1 MKDKNIESFIEESA
15 ILLEAIGFTRMAGRI
30 IGYLLVMEK
39 EMITFSDITYELKA
53 SKSSISTNLH
63 ILMNANFVVKKSH
76 PGDRKTYY
84 SVNHNIKW
92 NEIMARDLK
101 SPNIYR
107 MIFNKAY
114 ILRENKNDNT
124 SQWAQ
129 MGSKYFEWISDEL
142 INVLKKYKEIKSND

>member
-30 IGYLLVMEK
+30 IGYIMIMEK
-39 EMITFSDITYELKA
+39 DMIAFNDITKELKA

-63 ILMNANFVVKKSH
+63 VLLNANFIIKKTN

-84 SVNHNIKW
+84 SVNHNIEW
-92 NEIMARDLK
+92 NEIMAREIK

-107 MIFNKAY
+107 MILNKAY
-114 ILRENKNDNT
+114 TLRKNKNDNT

-129 MGSKYFEWISDEL
+129 RGSKYFDWLGTE
-142 INVLKKYKEIKSND
+142 LKKLMKSDIE